1 MSAEAYGTCIAN
13 KIGGDVDTV
22 VGAIRHASEDAWRA
36 FITWFRGLGDADRAL
51 FLAALSIGAGIVVKI
66 LEAVLG
72 AVGEEIAAGLVIL
85 LGIAAWA
92 AIIDALVECEPQL

>member
-1 MSAEAYGTCIAN
+1 MTAEAYGTCVAN

-22 VGAIRHASEDAWRA
+22 VHAITHAGEDAWRA
-36 FITWFRGLGDADRAL
+36 FITWYRRLGDADRAL
-51 FLAALSIGAGIVVKI
+51 FLAAMGIGAGILVKI

-72 AVGEEIAAGLVIL
+72 AAGEYVAGGIVIL

-92 AIIDALVECEPQL
+92 AIIDALIECEPQL